1 MKNISP
7 KTQLLSIG
15 EVAGALG
22 VTRRMILSYEDR
34 GLLSPDVKEGIAGNR
49 YYTTDT
55 LTRIR
60 AIRVFQKL
68 GLSLD
73 EIRTYFA
80 DETDLAPLIARLET
94 MRDELN
100 LSIEKLRAR
109 AENTDGKPTVVT
121 LPAGTV
127 YARTFRAETVELRK
141 AQLRDVIPAAMR
153 QYGSDTGRRMF
164 FTEFSA
170 EDPALCTY
178 CIAVPQG
185 SVGEFVRVLP
195 PVPAL
200 FCTVHG
206 DYAELPSVH
215 VRLLADAEVRG
226 FATRGV
232 FRHIYL
238 EGSAQHRDP
247 KKFITQVALLLC
259 DPDMPGD

>member
-1 MKNISP
+1 MKNIFT

-15 EVAGALG
+15 EVARALG
-22 VTRRMILSYEDR
+22 MTRRMILNYEDR
-34 GLLSPDVKEGIAGNR
+34 GLIVPDVKEGIGGNR

-73 EIRTYFA
+73 EIRAYFA
-80 DETDLAPLIARLET
+80 DETDIAPLIARLES

-109 AENTDGKPTVVT
+109 LDDAEKKPTVVT

-127 YARTFRAETVELRK
+127 YARTFRAETVEMRK
-141 AQLRDVIPAAMR
+141 AQLRDVIPTAMR
-153 QYGSDTGRRMF
+153 QYGADTSRRMF

-170 EDPALCTY
+170 EDAALCTY
-178 CIAVPQG
+178 CIAIPQG
-185 SVGEFVRVLP
+185 SIGEFVRVLP
-195 PVPAL
+195 PRSAL
-200 FCTVHG
+200 CCTVHG
-206 DYAELPSVH
+206 DYTELSDVH
-215 VRLLADAEVRG
+215 ARLLAEAEARG
-226 FATRGV
+226 LATCGV

-238 EGSAQHRDP
+238 EGPAHHHDSRN
-247 KKFITQVALLLC
+247 FITQVALLLC
-259 DPDMPGD
+259 DRDLSED